1 MATTMSEH
9 ARGRRERSRRLARTD
24 TGLQAEYL
32 SALIGERLYRFA
44 GLLFLLAIIFRF
56 FDPLSYVLLIAFVG
70 AILGIAFNAIVIR
83 LPLRRGIAT
92 IALALVLLTLMVTG
106 TWAGMSAIV
115 GQLRALV
122 SDLPAIMT
130 TIEEWEAWVVDA
142 TGLDIELLGPRT
154 RQVVGDLLGGVD
166 GRSILTRTFGL
177 LEIVAIAILVLVGAL
192 FIVARP
198 NEQLLN
204 PLIRAIPAERRPAF
218 RRMFEK
224 LGERLSG
231 WLFGTLMSMIIIGGL
246 SSVAFYILGVPYPL
260 VLGLLIG
267 LIDIIP
273 LVGPWI
279 GGAIAV
285 LVTLFHDPGLALW
298 VAVTVLVIQEV
309 EGNVVRPVVM
319 SESAELHPFV
329 TLLSLLLFGSMFG
342 LLGAILALPLALA
355 IATVVEVLWVEET
368 LEAAGDE
375 IAPLVES

>member
-9 ARGRRERSRRLARTD
+9 ARGRRERSRRLAGTD